1 VGRGPRLPASRGRGG
16 LGLRPEVG
24 EAGGKRK
31 KEKEKGEK
39 GKEKEEKK
47 KENRKKE
54 KNQGRE
60 IEKGFRKLGEFL
72 EKLGEGVLRIF
83 LGFSDTG
90 VNSGTAVMSRRT
102 GQRDR
107 GMRGILGTVADYG
120 AGVARAGAGL
130 SAGGAGGI
138 RGTRAGVRGRYSD

>member
-1 VGRGPRLPASRGRGG
+1 VGKK
-16 LGLRPEVG
+16 
-24 EAGGKRK
+24 KRREKK
-31 KEKEKGEK
+31 KEK
-39 GKEKEEKK
+39 GKEKK

-54 KNQGRE
+54 NQGRE

-90 VNSGTAVMSRRT
+90 VNSGTAVMVRRA

-107 GMRGILGTVADYG
+107 GVRGIPGVVADRG
-120 AGVARAGAGL
+120 AGVACVGAGL
-130 SAGGAGGI
+130 NVGGAGGI
-138 RGTRAGVRGRYSD
+138 RGTRAEGERGER